1 MSAIG
6 AMLTV
11 SVDRIY
17 AMDGEDASFAARDA
31 APVPCLVLIDHHS
44 LQQYGETARVTGKT
58 VAVSVRA
65 AQVPAMPRR
74 GDTFAVTGGEL
85 AGRTLVVDS
94 VLRSDALEHTV
105 LAA

>member
-17 AMDGEDASFAARDA
+17 AMDGEDASFTARDA
-31 APVPCLVLIDHHS
+31 APVPCSVLIDHN
-44 LQQYGETARVTGKT
+44 LQQYGETARVAGKT
-58 VAVSVRA
+58 VAVSVRVV
-65 AQVPAMPRR
+65 QVPAMPRR
-74 GDTFAVTGGEL
+74 GDTFAVTAGEL